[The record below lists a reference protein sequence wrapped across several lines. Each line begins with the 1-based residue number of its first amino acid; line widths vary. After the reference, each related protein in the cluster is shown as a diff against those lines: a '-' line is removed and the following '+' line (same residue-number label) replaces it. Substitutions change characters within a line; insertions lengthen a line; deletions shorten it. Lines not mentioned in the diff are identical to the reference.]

1 MVLQEITPLSE
12 KDCFYIIDRHK
23 TEFTYPVH
31 SHKELEIN
39 FIENAAGARRIVG
52 DSVEQIEGF
61 DLVLIGGENL
71 EHTWTQGTCRSGDIR
86 EITIQFSSDLFSPV
100 LLGKNQFL
108 PIRKMLAEAEHG
120 VVFPM
125 ATIVRVYAKLEQL
138 VRQEDRFQ
146 QYLEFLSLLN
156 ILAQRGDYRILAS
169 SAFAHVEDNADS
181 RRIQKIKSYIDAHAM
196 ETIRQPELARMVGMS
211 PSAFSSFFKMRTG
224 RTLSD
229 YILDI
234 RLGRASRLLVDTN
247 RSVAEIC
254 YECGFNNLSNFNR
267 IFKGKRGSTPRE
279 FRSLY
284 KKNKIIV

>member
-1 MVLQEITPLSE
+1 MVLNEITPLSE

-23 TEFTYPVH
+23 KEFTYPVH
-31 SHKELEIN
+31 CHKELEIN

-52 DSVEQIEGF
+52 DSVETVGNF

-71 EHTWTQGTCRSGDIR
+71 EHTWTQGECHSGDIR
-86 EITIQFSSDLFSPV
+86 EITIQFSADLFSSV

-108 PIRKMLAEAEHG
+108 PIRKLLQAAEHG

-125 ATIVRVYAKLEQL
+125 AAIVRVYSTLEQL

-146 QYLEFLSLLN
+146 QYLDFLSLLN
-156 ILAQRGDYRILAS
+156 MLAQREDYRVLAS
-169 SAFAHVEDNADS
+169 TSFAHAGDQSDS
-181 RRIQKIKSYIDAHAM
+181 RRIRKVKSYIDEHFT

-211 PSAFSSFFKMRTG
+211 PSSFSSFFKMRTG

-234 RLGRASRLLVDTN
+234 KLGRAGRLLVDTN
-247 RSVAEIC
+247 KTVAEIC

-267 IFKGKRGSTPRE
+267 IFKGKRGYTPRE

-284 KKNKIIV
+284 KKNKILV

>member
-52 DSVEQIEGF
+52 DSVEQIGSF

-71 EHTWTQGTCRSGDIR
+71 EHTWTQGTCHSGDIR

-156 ILAQRGDYRILAS
+156 LLAQQGDYRILAS
-169 SAFAHVEDNADS
+169 SSFAHVEDSTDS
-181 RRIQKIKSYIDAHAM
+181 RRIQKVKSYIDAHSM
-196 ETIRQPELARMVGMS
+196 ETLRQPELAKMVGMS

-234 RLGRASRLLVDTN
+234 RLGKASRLLVDTN
-247 RSVAEIC
+247 RTVAEIC

-267 IFKGKRGSTPRE
+267 IFKGKRGYTPRE